1 MTLET
6 RPKHPRPARRGAS
19 AAIALAAAALAGC
32 GGGGSNPFD
41 NPSNVNNLTTNGGQ
55 TLAFA
60 YFQKCIQPIL
70 TTRSC
75 AASGC
80 HDNITGTGGALR
92 LIGGAAPI
100 DLSIAAN
107 TPEVIRTNDMY
118 KNFYSAQGSSI
129 IGSAAQSKLLLK
141 PLVQRVLHGGGLI
154 FSDSQDPN
162 VKLMEYWINR
172 PLPLGQNE
180 FSSASYSMFTPAFDP
195 ANPAASACNTQ

>member
-6 RPKHPRPARRGAS
+6 HPKHPRPARRGAS

-41 NPSNVNNLTTNGGQ
+41 NPSSVNNSTVTGGQ

-70 TTRSC
+70 VARSC

-80 HDNITGTGGALR
+80 HDNSNGTGGALR
-92 LIGGAAPI
+92 LIAGTTEI
-100 DLSIAAN
+100 DLSNPVNSPA
-107 TPEVIRTNDMY
+107 VIRTNNMY
-118 KNFYSAQGSSI
+118 KNFYSAQASTFIGSS
-129 IGSAAQSKLLLK
+129 AQSKLLLK
-141 PLVQRVLHGGGLI
+141 PLVQGVLHGGGLI
-154 FSDSQDPN
+154 FTNSQDPN
-162 VKLMEYWINR
+162 VKLLEYWINR
-172 PLPLGQNE
+172 PLPQGQDE

-195 ANPAASACNTQ
+195 ANPAASTCNTQ